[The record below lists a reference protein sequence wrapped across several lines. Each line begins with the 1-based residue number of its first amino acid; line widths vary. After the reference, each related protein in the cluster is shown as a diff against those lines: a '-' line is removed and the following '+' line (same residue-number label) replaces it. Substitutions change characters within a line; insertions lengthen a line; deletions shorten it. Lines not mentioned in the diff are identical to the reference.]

1 MQIFKSKIDYWLVGT
16 MYLMTLIPT
25 IPALLFAFSWILIV
39 LVVIL
44 LAFASALIFN
54 TKYIIE
60 NETLSI
66 KCGFLPIE
74 KYNIQHIR
82 SIQTTNTIISAPAT
96 SLDRIEIKFADRKT
110 VVISPLDKHGFIEC
124 VCRINPAIVVK

>member
-1 MQIFKSKIDYWLVGT
+1 

-25 IPALLFAFSWILIV
+25 IPALIFAFSWVLIA
-39 LVVIL
+39 LVVII
-44 LAFASALIFN
+44 LAFATSLIFN

-82 SIQTTNTIISAPAT
+82 SIQTTNTIITAPAT

>member
-96 SLDRIEIKFADRKT
+96 SLDRIEIRFDDRKT
-110 VVISPLDKHGFIEC
+110 AVISPLDKHGFIEC
-124 VCRINPAIVVK
+124 VCRINPAIVVE

>member
-25 IPALLFAFSWILIV
+25 IPALLFAFSWILIA
-39 LVVIL
+39 LVVIM
-44 LAFASALIFN
+44 LAFATSLIFN

-66 KCGFLPIE
+66 KCGILPIE
-74 KYNIQHIR
+74 KYNIEHIR
-82 SIQTTNTIISAPAT
+82 SIKTTNTILAAPAA
-96 SLDRIEIKFADRKT
+96 SLDRVEIRFADSKA
-110 VVISPLDKHGFIEC
+110 VVISPRDKHGFIEC